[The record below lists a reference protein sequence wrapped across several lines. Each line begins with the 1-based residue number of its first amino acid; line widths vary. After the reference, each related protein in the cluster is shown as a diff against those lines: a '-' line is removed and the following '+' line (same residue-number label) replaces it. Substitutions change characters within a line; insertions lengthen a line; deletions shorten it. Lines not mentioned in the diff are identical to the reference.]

1 MSEGAT
7 PGGTRE
13 QRTELVEVHSGV
25 DQHNHSRSRT
35 IRGFELLISLPLL
48 LWLVVD
54 FRADPADFLDWRIL
68 VWAAAITF
76 VDLLPVQGSA
86 DMAFSLSFPIELS
99 AALVYPPPV
108 AALIAVA
115 GTGDKREIKRELPLM
130 KALYIRAQIAWSVAL
145 ESMIFH
151 QFATLHSR
159 WYIMGLA
166 VLVSALCGYALNVI
180 IVANY
185 AHLQSGE
192 EIEGIIREMHV
203 GVFGEFVTSYM
214 GLALFSVLVAITTQS
229 QGVGLFALVVFI
241 APLAFARQMFQRTH
255 SLQMATEELAERQAE
270 NEHQA
275 LHDALTGLP
284 NRLLFQQR
292 LAAAIEAAKEC
303 GGSIAVMLM
312 DLDHFKEIN
321 DTLGHH
327 FGDQLLCEIGP
338 RLSTVLRDHDMMA
351 RLGGDEFGIL
361 LPELPSDSVAITIA
375 QRLLEELEHP
385 VTVEGL
391 ALDVAGSLGI
401 AIYPSQS
408 QDAESLLRRADVA
421 MYAAKEA
428 GGGFE
433 QYTPEMDAHSPSR
446 LTLVTQVRPALER
459 GEMTVY
465 YQPKVRL
472 SDGRVAGA
480 EALIRWEHPER
491 GLVPPD
497 DFIPLVEK
505 TVLLRPLTLYVI
517 SRVCENWRTW
527 ANAGMRIPVAIN
539 LSPRSLLD
547 MQLPTQ
553 IEEIMQ
559 RWGVPASFVQLELTE
574 SFLVADSGRS
584 KAVIDQFSRIGIG
597 LSIDD
602 FGTGYSSL
610 SHLKRLP
617 IDEIKIDRSFVS
629 QMNVNAND
637 FMIARATIE
646 LGKNL
651 GLRVVAEGV
660 EDRETFDRLADFE
673 CDEAQGFY
681 ISRPLCFE
689 DFSRWLSVRSPEAIV
704 NERLNRPRPLA
715 DANGPPPDPA
725 TGQRRATGSLHPR

>member
-1 MSEGAT
+1 VSDASATSKHQRRTDHPEAAGAI
-7 PGGTRE
+7 
-13 QRTELVEVHSGV
+13 
-25 DQHNHSRSRT
+25 DQHSHPRT
-35 IRGFELLISLPLL
+35 LAIRGFETLIFMPLAV
-48 LWLVVD
+48 WLIVD
-54 FRADPADFLDWRIL
+54 FKSDPTDFLDWRIF
-68 VWAAAITF
+68 VWALAITV

-108 AALIAVA
+108 AALIAFI
-115 GTGDKREIKRELPLM
+115 GTGDRREVRRELPLM

-145 ESMIFH
+145 ESLIFH
-151 QFATLHSR
+151 NFATLQSR
-159 WYIMGLA
+159 WFIMGVS
-166 VLVSALCGYALNVI
+166 VLVAALAGYALNVI

-192 EIEGIIREMHV
+192 SLDDIVREMHV

-229 QGVGLFALVVFI
+229 KGVGLFALVVFI

-255 SLQMATEELAERQAE
+255 SLQLATEELAERQAE

-292 LAAAIEAAKEC
+292 LAVGIEEARAR
-303 GGSIAVMLM
+303 GSSIAVMLM

-327 FGDQLLCEIGP
+327 FGDQLLREIGP

-361 LPELPSDSVAITIA
+361 LPDLPSESVAITIA

-391 ALDVAGSLGI
+391 ALDVAGSVGI
-401 AIYPSQS
+401 AIFPSQS

-428 GGGFE
+428 GGGYE
-433 QYTPEMDAHSPSR
+433 RYAPEMDAHNPSR

-459 GEMTVY
+459 DEMTVY

-480 EALIRWEHPER
+480 EALIRWNHPER
-491 GLVPPD
+491 GLLPPD

-505 TVLLRPLTLYVI
+505 TVLLRPLTLHVVN
-517 SRVCENWRTW
+517 RVCEDWRTW
-527 ANAGMRIPVAIN
+527 ADAGMEIPVAIN

-547 MQLPTQ
+547 MQLPDR
-553 IEEIMQ
+553 IEEILA
-559 RWGVPASFVQLELTE
+559 RWRVPSSFVQLELTE
-574 SFLVADSGRS
+574 NFLVADSGRS
-584 KAVIDQFSRIGIG
+584 NAVIDRLSQIGIG

-629 QMNVNAND
+629 QMNTHAND

-681 ISRPLCFE
+681 ISRPLPFDE
-689 DFSRWLSVRSPEAIV
+689 FSRWLSVRKPEAFV
-704 NERLNRPRPLA
+704 NERL
-715 DANGPPPDPA
+715 
-725 TGQRRATGSLHPR
+725 RRDGAHSTSR